1 MNPDEL
7 KYGIPRPMI
16 VVISG
21 PSGVGKDAI
30 LERMAELEFPY
41 HFVVTTTTRDPRPGE
56 ADGVNHYFVDQSRFQ
71 YLIDEDELLEHAEV
85 YGNMYGVPKE
95 QVRNALTA
103 GRHVMIRVDIQGAAR
118 IRELVQDALLIFIA
132 PPSLESLQ
140 SRLEDRG
147 VDAREA
153 ITVRRSQAIEEIAN
167 SEWFDYTIV
176 NYDDHLDDAVNEVIH
191 VIEKESERQPP
202 RIFNL

>member
-1 MNPDEL
+1 
-7 KYGIPRPMI
+7 
-16 VVISG
+16 
-21 PSGVGKDAI
+21 
-30 LERMAELEFPY
+30 
-41 HFVVTTTTRDPRPGE
+41 
-56 ADGVNHYFVDQSRFQ
+56 
-71 YLIDEDELLEHAEV
+71 
-85 YGNMYGVPKE
+85 MYGVPKE